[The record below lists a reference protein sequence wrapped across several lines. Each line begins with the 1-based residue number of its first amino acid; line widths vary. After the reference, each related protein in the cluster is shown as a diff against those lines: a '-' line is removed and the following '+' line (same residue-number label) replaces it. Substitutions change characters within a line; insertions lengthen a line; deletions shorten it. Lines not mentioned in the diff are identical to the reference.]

1 MISFR
6 DRVRFGETDT
16 MGVVHHVKYF
26 HWYEIGRVKYLTLA
40 GFDVDWMLHN
50 NIHFP
55 IVDLKMRYLSSCKYD
70 DEYEVQVGITDLN
83 RARMDFICKIYRLKD
98 GAGELVAEGSSR
110 NLFTDANGKISRLES
125 KWYDGLEKMY
135 QEHKEKAGW

>member
-1 MISFR
+1 MIAFR

-26 HWYEIGRVKYLTLA
+26 HWYEMGRVKYLTQA

-55 IVDLKMRYLSSCKYD
+55 IVDLKMSYKASCKYD

-83 RARMDFICKIYRLKD
+83 RARMDFICKIYRVAD
-98 GAGELVAEGSSR
+98 WTLVAEGSSR
-110 NLFTDANGKISRLES
+110 NLFTDATGKVTRLEA
-125 KWYDGLEKMY
+125 KWYNPLEKMY
-135 QEHKEKAGW
+135 KEHKEKAGW

>member
-16 MGVVHHVKYF
+16 LGVVHHVKYF
-26 HWYEIGRVKYLTLA
+26 HWYEMGRVQYLTEA

-55 IVDLKMRYLSSCKYD
+55 IVNLEMRYKASCRYD
-70 DEYEVQVGITDLN
+70 DEYEVQVKLTDLN
-83 RARMDFICKIYRLKD
+83 RARMDFACKIYRVKD
-98 GAGELVAEGSSR
+98 WTLVAEGSSR
-110 NLFTDANGKISRLES
+110 NLFTDATGKVTRLDS
-125 KWYDGLEKMY
+125 KWYNPLEEMFK
-135 QEHKEKAGW
+135 KEE